1 MKSNQRR
8 RCIVRDQPV
17 GKAARSER
25 ELRCLEREH
34 TSRLPIRALHLR
46 RP

>member
-8 RCIVRDQPV
+8 RCLVRDQPV
-17 GKAARSER
+17 GKAARKER
-25 ELRCLEREH
+25 ELRCPDREH
-34 TSRLPIRALHLR
+34 TSRLPIRAFHLR